1 MTRKQ
6 LTTIILGLTCA
17 LMLLVHMAAA
27 EMQGEIT
34 VLEKDGVKIHTYVSP
49 EDSNLD
55 ATHIIEGEKSLVLV
69 DAQFLMP
76 YAQEFR
82 AYADS
87 LGKPIE
93 RLIVSHA
100 HPDHFFGLAA
110 FADVPSYALAGVQ
123 QAIEQAGPGMLERMR
138 PRLGEA
144 APEKVVVPTEVI
156 EPGTATIDGVQYEFE
171 RLIDGEAEEQLV
183 IKLPDLGVLIVQDL
197 AYNKTHLF
205 SAANREGWISI
216 LEELQTLEGYDVV
229 LAGHGGPADKSV
241 LTGNI
246 AYLQDVAAVL
256 GSVDNGEDFVARL
269 SEKYPDYR
277 GGLHKLSASILF
289 PKK

>member
-1 MTRKQ
+1 
-6 LTTIILGLTCA
+6 
-17 LMLLVHMAAA
+17 
-27 EMQGEIT
+27 
-34 VLEKDGVKIHTYVSP
+34 
-49 EDSNLD
+49 
-55 ATHIIEGEKSLVLV
+55 
-69 DAQFLMP
+69 
-76 YAQEFR
+76 
-82 AYADS
+82 
-87 LGKPIE
+87 
-93 RLIVSHA
+93 
-100 HPDHFFGLAA
+100 
-110 FADVPSYALAGVQ
+110 
-123 QAIEQAGPGMLERMR
+123 MLERMR

-197 AYNKTHLF
+197 VYNKAHLF

-216 LEELQTLEGYDVV
+216 LEELQALEGYDVV

-246 AYLQDVAAVL
+246 AYLQDVTAML
-256 GSVDNGEDFVARL
+256 GSVENAENFVAQL
-269 SEKYPDYR
+269 EEKYPDYR